1 MADFDVK
8 LNFDDGGIVAS
19 LNKTADLYDKL
30 NKEVKQL
37 DDISKSSS
45 KSIANSLMTANDES
59 KKLLSSVT
67 KTGEG
72 ITKGFSK
79 KEIGEVA
86 IAIAKS
92 ADQAGKFSEL
102 IKKVD
107 DIRMNGVSADIND
120 LEKEFTE
127 LIAKVGL
134 TDDQMKVLIAD
145 TGGVAE
151 ALNSIKSGE
160 LETVAT
166 KAEVLTKEF
175 ASAKAEL
182 RALTNSL
189 KDLNG
194 EEFEIAQ
201 ARAAELTDE
210 IGDIR
215 DAINRAASDTQ
226 LLDNIGD
233 AMQLGAAGFQI
244 AEGAAALY
252 GDESEELQ
260 KHLLKLNAVMAISNG
275 INDLGRQITEKGT
288 LANKAAAIAQN
299 IWTIAIG
306 KGSLGLKIF
315 RGAVVATGV
324 GALVIA
330 IGYLIANFDA
340 VKAKVLEIFPSLE
353 KIGSVFSGITN
364 SITTFFK
371 NVGNIFDGGASNIL
385 SNMKKLGSDVS
396 KAYSDGFDKNEV
408 DKANKKIAESIDQVV
423 ASNKKKLDLLKAS
436 GNDGAKLQDKI
447 LKDELKSLQ
456 LSGADKEKILEKEH
470 EINVA
475 AAERSKIATDKRLEI
490 LKDFNDK
497 LKSIMDDNQ
506 KLRNDAELSNATDP
520 RQRLAIEERL
530 QLEANAKNRDAALE
544 GIKDK
549 AFIAQLN
556 QQYDDQAILLRDAFV
571 SKLIDVLEKETEV
584 EANAAKEKLQSQ
596 LERLN
601 QDVAFREKEI
611 DNLIK
616 SGELSVAEIEFWE
629 QQKLQTKI
637 NAAKDSLTL
646 LLSAKDIDQ
655 KAVKEAQIE
664 LAALQTEFGNKV
676 LEIKKNQAS
685 ASTNAQIKAIDLE
698 LQYGEK
704 SERQRAKLEQRK
716 LELILASSKK
726 QLELLENQLS
736 AEGVDLS
743 NYIAEIDAQLKNVE
757 NDLSKP
763 FASLKEFFQN
773 TLQDA
778 FGLDGD
784 ESQALIEGFTALK
797 SAILDV
803 VNSGYEAELNAID
816 DSISNREDA
825 ISELE
830 GLIEEEYDKKEKG
843 YANDYDALVQQ
854 KANEE
859 ALLKE
864 DNKKRIDIQKEQLK
878 TETAIQAAQQIG
890 ALVTAVANMVAS
902 GSKLGIFG
910 LPLIAASV
918 IGLFAMYKNYKNQIK
933 AINSQSAYKGGK
945 VSEYL
950 EIGQTASS
958 DKPGHGKGHRV
969 EGTNL
974 RIGAD
979 EFIMN
984 AGTTEKQLPF
994 FRKLNTGAYDNF
1006 DFASMLDHIPN
1017 TKQLVVMTSKT
1028 VEKKEVQKNNAIKM
1042 DMITLKEA
1050 IKEGVKEQTQLLL
1063 EAEYRRPIITNLP
1076 DGTVEKVYH
1085 NKNGGKKI
1093 EIIRP

>member
-8 LNFDDGGIVAS
+8 LNFDDGGIVAL
-19 LNKTADLYDKL
+19 LNKTAELYDKL
-30 NKEVKQL
+30 NKEVQEL
-37 DDISKSSS
+37 DKVSKASS
-45 KSIANSLMTANDES
+45 KGLANSLMTASDES
-59 KKLLSSVT
+59 NKLLTSVI
-67 KTGEG
+67 KTSDG

-107 DIRMNGVSADIND
+107 DIRMNGVAADIND
-120 LEKEFTE
+120 LENEFTE

-151 ALNSIKSGE
+151 ALNSITSGE

-175 ASAKAEL
+175 STAKAEL
-182 RALTNSL
+182 RALTNAITSGEL
-189 KDLNG
+189 SGADL
-194 EEFEIAQ
+194 ETATQ
-201 ARAAELTDE
+201 RAASLTDE
-210 IGDIR
+210 IGDVKEQIK
-215 DAINRAASDTQ
+215 NLSSDTKGIDT
-226 LLDNIGD
+226 LVEGTRAI
-233 AMQLGAAGFQI
+233 AAGFAI
-244 AEGAAALY
+244 AEGASALF
-252 GDESEELQ
+252 GDENEDVQ
-260 KHLLKLNAVMAISNG
+260 KALVKLNAIMAIQNGLQEAHALFLQNSLLKMRANAIATGLYNTVVGASNG
-275 INDLGRQITEKGT
+275 
-288 LANKAAAIAQN
+288 A
-299 IWTIAIG
+299 
-306 KGSLGLKIF
+306 LKIF
-315 RGAVVATGV
+315 RIALASTGI
-324 GALVIA
+324 GLLVILL
-330 IGYLIANFDA
+330 GVLVANWDKVRKSVADNSKQIFDFG
-340 VKAKVLEIFPSLE
+340 KR
-353 KIGSVFSGITN
+353 
-364 SITTFFK
+364 ITTFLPPLNLLIRGIEWLYNNFERLD
-371 NVGNIFDGGASNIL
+371 NIAAGVIDGVVAGLGAVGDVVGKLFNRDFSGAYAAAKEVGTKI
-385 SNMKKLGSDVS
+385 G
-396 KAYSDGFDKNEV
+396 KATNEGIA
-408 DKANKKIAESIDQVV
+408 KADQADANGIIAKQIDQVV
-423 ASNKKKLDLLKAS
+423 ASNKKKLELLEAS
-436 GNDGAKLQDKI
+436 GKDGSKLQSKI
-447 LKDELKSLQ
+447 LKDELQALKLG
-456 LSGADKEKILEKEH
+456 GADKEKILEKEH
-470 EINVA
+470 EINIA
-475 AAERSKIATDKRLEI
+475 AAERSAKVAESRKEAADKEKDRLKEF
-490 LKDFNDK
+490 LSELTN
-497 LKSIMDDNQ
+497 LENEAKSGGRKNELESIDDSTIDGQ
-506 KLRNDAELSNATDP
+506 
-520 RQRLAIEERL
+520 RQRLELQKQFDDEDIKQKEETSLKLAKTLEERNKITNAFNL
-530 QLEANAKNRDAALE
+530 IRKESDRAYYRELIDLDQKAFDERQALEAEKVKKEKENQVEKEKSLEDNKEKLLEINKAVIDSRIQEIEDQLKYDKLELSKKQELEIAKQKLILKTLELQKSALDLDTDGAAIINLNSQINSIKKGIKSLEDEAGKDLRDFKTKFNDFLKDALNIDDQQLEA
-544 GIKDK
+544 
-549 AFIAQLN
+549 
-556 QQYDDQAILLRDAFV
+556 
-571 SKLIDVLEKETEV
+571 
-584 EANAAKEKLQSQ
+584 
-596 LERLN
+596 
-601 QDVAFREKEI
+601 
-611 DNLIK
+611 
-616 SGELSVAEIEFWE
+616 LS
-629 QQKLQTKI
+629 
-637 NAAKDSLTL
+637 
-646 LLSAKDIDQ
+646 
-655 KAVKEAQIE
+655 
-664 LAALQTEFGNKV
+664 
-676 LEIKKNQAS
+676 
-685 ASTNAQIKAIDLE
+685 
-698 LQYGEK
+698 
-704 SERQRAKLEQRK
+704 
-716 LELILASSKK
+716 
-726 QLELLENQLS
+726 
-736 AEGVDLS
+736 
-743 NYIAEIDAQLKNVE
+743 
-757 NDLSKP
+757 
-763 FASLKEFFQN
+763 
-773 TLQDA
+773 
-778 FGLDGD
+778 
-784 ESQALIEGFTALK
+784 EGFDALK

-803 VNSGYEAELNAID
+803 VNAGYEAELNAID
-816 DSISNREDA
+816 DSISNREDK

-830 GLIEEEYDKKEKG
+830 GLIEEEYDKKENG
-843 YANDYDALVQQ
+843 YANDYDALVAQ

-984 AGTTEKQLPF
+984 ASTTEKQLPF
-994 FRKLNTGAYDNF
+994 FRKLNTGAYDNV

-1050 IKEGVKEQTQLLL
+1050 IKEGVKEQTELLL